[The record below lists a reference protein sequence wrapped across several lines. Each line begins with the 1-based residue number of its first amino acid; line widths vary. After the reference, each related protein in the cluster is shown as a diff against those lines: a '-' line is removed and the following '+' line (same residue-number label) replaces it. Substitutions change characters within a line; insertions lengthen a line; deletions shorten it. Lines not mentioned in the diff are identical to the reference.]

1 MKDRILLVLLVGF
14 IFGFIYV
21 IEEIINYGKKKKGK
35 QNMPRRNSLG

>member
-35 QNMPRRNSLG
+35 QEKPIKISY